1 MSERVLNVA
10 AANSRRVPHNHER
23 SLAAVIN
30 EIRDEVKSFVTTR
43 IEMMK
48 AELHETMK
56 AVKVALPLAVLAIA
70 LLSVAG
76 LLFTAAVVVLIAH
89 AFMGNPYAWLLAFVI
104 VGAVW
109 TIFAGVAGF
118 FAYSQL
124 RSGFPK
130 RTVEVLK
137 ADKTWLQNE
146 ARMSA

>member
-10 AANSRRVPHNHER
+10 AANSRGVPHNHER
-23 SLAAVIN
+23 SLTAVIN
-30 EIRDEVKSFVTTR
+30 ETRDEIKSFFSTR
-43 IEMMK
+43 IEIMK
-48 AELHETMK
+48 AELHETMV
-56 AVKVALPLAVLAIA
+56 AVKVALPLAILALG
-70 LLSVAG
+70 LLSLAAF
-76 LLFTAAVVVLIAH
+76 LFTAAVVVLIAY
-89 AFMGNPYAWLLAFVI
+89 AFAGNPYAWFLAFVI

-137 ADKTWLQNE
+137 ADKIWLQNE
-146 ARMSA
+146 ARVSV